1 MIAASLPSTPGLEK
15 VKAHLAGARIL
26 PIVTLDDSAKAADLA
41 QAILR
46 GGIRIMEITLRTPS
60 ALVAIR
66 KIAENCPDILVGAG
80 TILEPDQIREV
91 MDAGARFGLAPG
103 LDQQVWETAL
113 QEDFVMIPGVM
124 TPSESV
130 QAMRWGCSLQKF
142 FPAEAAGGPAFLRAL
157 EGPLAH
163 RGVRYIPTGGVTN
176 GNLRGYLGL
185 KSVVAA
191 GGSWMVSPPLV
202 KKGDWDG
209 ITELVEEA
217 VQVAALGGAF
227 SKDASPV

>member
-15 VKAHLAGARIL
+15 VKARLAGARIL

-41 QAILR
+41 HAILR

-66 KIAENCPDILVGAG
+66 KITEACPEMLVGAG
-80 TILEPDQIREV
+80 TILEPGQVHEA

-103 LDQQVWETAL
+103 LDQQVWEASL

-130 QAMRWGCSLQKF
+130 QAMHWGCSLQKF

-163 RGVRYIPTGGVTN
+163 RGVRYIPTGGITA

-191 GGSWMVSPPLV
+191 GGSWMVSSPLV